1 MSSEPP
7 GEFWFHL
14 IMNSLCGLWKV
25 LFVLVLF
32 NFWSLFHEIWKVLF
46 VRVPFNSA
54 FALWTPGGSVSS
66 GCVLSS
72 VCSTDSGRFCLF
84 WFCLIQFVPQTLE
97 GAVCSG
103 SI

>member
-14 IMNSLCGLWKV
+14 IMNLLCGLWKV

-46 VRVPFNSA
+46 VLVPFNSA

-66 GCVLSS
+66 GSVLSS
-72 VCSTDSGRFCLF
+72 V
-84 WFCLIQFVPQTLE
+84 PHTLE
-97 GAVCSG
+97 GSVCSG
-103 SI
+103 SV